1 MKIQFIFESIRR
13 SRNVPLFLLFLAS
26 SLNKNLH
33 MNKIISIVIFL
44 LFSSITYCQE
54 LSIEK
59 IWKKYEFYAKN
70 IEGFKSMK
78 DGESYTRPTKDLS
91 IKKYSISN
99 SNDQGTTLV
108 DGKDLLYKGKSISFD
123 DYEFNSDESKIL
135 FITETKP
142 IYRRSFKAVYYLFDI
157 KSKKLQP
164 LDEAHQPQTLA
175 EYSPDGKMVSYIY
188 KNDLFVK
195 NIQSGVVTKLTKD
208 GKKNKIINGTT
219 DWVYEEEFSI
229 TKAYSWA
236 PDSKSI
242 AYLRFDE
249 KEVPEFT
256 MAMYGDLYPDQFKF
270 KYPKAGEVNSKV
282 TAHLINVKNSKITN
296 LNLGEYEYIP
306 RLKWSSTANHLI
318 IQTMNRHQNLLKYHL
333 IDATEKKIKQKIIY
347 EEKSD
352 TYVEVDDN
360 LLILKDGKTILRT
373 SEIDGFN
380 HIYKLDFDGKSTQIT
395 SGNWDVIEFLGI
407 DNENNTI
414 YYSSAE
420 PSSINKAIYSIQLDG
435 SNKRLISSDKGY
447 NNADFTEGMKYFV
460 LNESN
465 GNTPPSYSL
474 YKNDGTKLRDLETNE
489 ELKNKVKS
497 YNFPQKEFLTFNA
510 NGVKLNG
517 WMLKPANFD
526 STKKYPVYFNVYGG
540 PGHNEVLDAWD
551 GNDYLYHQLLAQK
564 GYIVVT
570 VDPRGTMYQ
579 GAKFKKSTYLQ
590 LGKLEIED
598 IINTAKEIQKLEYV
612 DPTRIGIMGWS
623 YGGFMASLA
632 ITKGADVFKMAIA
645 VAPVT
650 NWRYYDNIYTERFM
664 RTPKENEDG
673 YDRNSPINFV
683 DQLKGKY
690 FLIHGS
696 ADDNVHYQNSMEM
709 ISALVKA
716 NKQFDLFIYP
726 NKNHGIYGG
735 NTRNHLFQMMLDY
748 VLENL

>member
-1 MKIQFIFESIRR
+1 MNKLLVCIGF
-13 SRNVPLFLLFLAS
+13 LFVSFLAF
-26 SLNKNLH
+26 N
-33 MNKIISIVIFL
+33 
-44 LFSSITYCQE
+44 QE
-54 LSIEK
+54 LTIEK
-59 IWKKYEFYAKN
+59 IWKKYEFYAKSV
-70 IEGFKSMK
+70 EGFKSMK
-78 DGESYTRPTKDLS
+78 DGETYTRPTKDRS
-91 IKKYSISN
+91 IKKYSIANAS
-99 SNDQGTTLV
+99 DQGITLV
-108 DGKDLLYKGKSISFD
+108 DGKDLLFNGKEVVYD

-135 FITETKP
+135 FLTETAP
-142 IYRRSFKAVYYLFDI
+142 IYRRSFKAVYFLYDI
-157 KSKKLQP
+157 ATKKLQP
-164 LDEAHQPQTLA
+164 LDTEHQPQTLA
-175 EYSPDGKMVSYIY
+175 EYSPDGTMVSYIHG
-188 KNDLFVK
+188 NDLFVK
-195 NIQSGVVTKLTKD
+195 NIKSGVVTKLTKD

-229 TKAYSWA
+229 TKAYAWS
-236 PDSKSI
+236 PDSKMI
-242 AYLRFDE
+242 AFLKFDE
-249 KEVPEFT
+249 RKVPEFT
-256 MAMYGDLYPDQFKF
+256 MAMYGDLYPEQYKF
-270 KYPKAGEVNSKV
+270 KYPKAGEVNSIV
-282 TAHLINVKNSKITN
+282 TAHIVKVKDASIKPIT
-296 LNLGEYEYIP
+296 LGEYEYVP
-306 RLKWSSTANHLI
+306 RLNWSETANQLI
-318 IQTMNRHQNLLKYHL
+318 IQTLNRHQSHLKYHL
-333 IDATEKKIKQKIIY
+333 IDFTAKKPTQRIIF

-352 TYVEVDDN
+352 TYVEIDNN
-360 LLILKDGKTILRT
+360 LLILKDGKSILRT
-373 SEIDGFN
+373 SEIDGYN
-380 HIYKLDFDGKSTQIT
+380 HIYLLGFDGKTTQIT
-395 SGNWDVIEFLGI
+395 KGNWDVIEFLGI
-407 DNENNTI
+407 DAANKTI

-420 PSSINKAIYSIQLDG
+420 TSSINKAIYSIQIDG
-435 SNKRLISSDKGY
+435 TNKKLISSAKGY
-447 NNADFTEGMKYFV
+447 NEAEFTEGMKYCV
-460 LNESN
+460 LSYSD
-465 GNTPPSYSL
+465 GNTPPIHSL

-526 STKKYPVYFNVYGG
+526 ATKKYPVYFNVYGG

-551 GNDYLYHQLLAQK
+551 GNDYIYHQLLAQK

>member
-1 MKIQFIFESIRR
+1 MNKLLVCVGF
-13 SRNVPLFLLFLAS
+13 LFVSFLAF
-26 SLNKNLH
+26 N
-33 MNKIISIVIFL
+33 
-44 LFSSITYCQE
+44 QE
-54 LSIEK
+54 LTIEK
-59 IWKKYEFYAKN
+59 IWKKYEFYAKSV
-70 IEGFKSMK
+70 EGFKSMN
-78 DGESYTRPTKDLS
+78 DGETYTRPTKDKS
-91 IKKYSISN
+91 IKKYSITN
-99 SNDQGTTLV
+99 ETDQGTTLV
-108 DGKDLLYKGKSISFD
+108 DGKDLLFNGKEVVYD
-123 DYEFNSDESKIL
+123 DFEFNADESKIL
-135 FITETKP
+135 FLTETTP
-142 IYRRSFKAVYYLFDI
+142 VYRRSFKAVYFLYDI
-157 KSKKLQP
+157 ATKKLQP
-164 LDEAHQPQTLA
+164 LDTEHQPQTLA
-175 EYSPDGKMVSYIY
+175 EYSPDGTMVSYIHG
-188 KNDLFVK
+188 NDLFMK
-195 NIQSGVVTKLTKD
+195 NIKSGTVTKLTKD

-229 TKAYSWA
+229 TKAYAWS
-236 PDSKSI
+236 PDSKMI
-242 AYLRFDE
+242 AYLKFDE
-249 KEVPEFT
+249 REVPEFS
-256 MAMYGDLYPDQFKF
+256 MAMYGDLYPEQYKF

-282 TAHLINVKNSKITN
+282 TAHIVKVKDASIKPIS
-296 LNLGEYEYIP
+296 LGDYEYIP
-306 RLKWSSTANHLI
+306 RLNWSETANQLI
-318 IQTMNRHQNLLKYHL
+318 IQTLNRHQSQLKYHL
-333 IDATEKKIKQKIIY
+333 VDFTAKKPNQRIIF

-352 TYVEVDDN
+352 TYVEIDNN
-360 LLILKDGKTILRT
+360 LLILKDGKSILRT
-373 SEIDGFN
+373 SEIDGYN
-380 HIYKLDFDGKSTQIT
+380 HIYLLGFDGKTTQIT
-395 SGNWDVIEFLGI
+395 KGNWDVIEFLGI
-407 DNENNTI
+407 DAANKTI

-420 PSSINKAIYSIQLDG
+420 PSSINKAIYSIQIDG
-435 SNKRLISSDKGY
+435 SNKKRISSAKGY
-447 NNADFTEGMKYFV
+447 NEAEFTEGMKYCV
-460 LNESN
+460 LSHSDS
-465 GNTPPSYSL
+465 NTPPTHSL

-489 ELKNKVKS
+489 ELKNKVKG

-526 STKKYPVYFNVYGG
+526 ATKKYPVYFNVYGG

-551 GNDYLYHQLLAQK
+551 GNDYIYHQLLAQK

-735 NTRNHLFQMMLDY
+735 NTRNHLFQMTLDY